1 MEKTMRASTCVC
13 AVSVVLAALG
23 GSAALAEGYPTR
35 AIQLI
40 VPFPAGGST
49 DLVARAVA
57 EPLRERLG
65 QAVIVE
71 NRAGG
76 GGIVGTE
83 AAARAQADGYT
94 IVMGGSGNVALA
106 ALNASGRGMDWIND
120 FKPIAIIGDIPNVL
134 VVAAD
139 KKLASVA
146 DVISRAKAAPGEL
159 NYGHAGNGTA
169 SHLVGEPFARQAGIK
184 IVPVPYRGNQPA
196 VTDLLGG
203 HIPMMFSNLAG
214 TLPFMEGDKLKIL
227 ATTGKVRSPLA
238 PNLSTFAEA
247 GIAGLENGV
256 WMGFMAPKGTPDA
269 VIATLAKHIEEV
281 MKQPSTIERLKKL
294 GTETVYAGP
303 AEFSARMTSEYAVW
317 KQIIADANIKLN

>member
-1 MEKTMRASTCVC
+1 MRPSVTFRVLF
-13 AVSVVLAALG
+13 AVLTALNA
-23 GSAALAEGYPTR
+23 SAAFAQAFPTR
-35 AIQLI
+35 SIQLI

-65 QAVIVE
+65 QAVVVE

-76 GGIVGTE
+76 GGMVGTE
-83 AAARAQADGYT
+83 AAARAQPDGYT

-106 ALNASGRGMDWIND
+106 ALNAGGRGLDWIND
-120 FKPIAIIGDIPNVL
+120 FKPIAIIGDIPNVV

-139 KKLASVA
+139 KKINSVA
-146 DVISRAKAAPGEL
+146 DLIARAKTAPGEL

-169 SHLVGEPFARQAGIK
+169 SHLVGELFARQAGIK

-227 ATTGKVRSPLA
+227 ATTGKARSPLT
-238 PNLSTFAEA
+238 PDLPTFGES
-247 GIAGLENGV
+247 GVAGLENGV
-256 WMGFMAPKGTPDA
+256 WMGFLAPKGTPDA
-269 VIATLAKHIEEV
+269 VIATLAKHFEEV
-281 MKQPSTIERLKKL
+281 MKQPSTVERLKKL
-294 GTETVYAGP
+294 GTETIYAGP
-303 AEFSARMTSEYAVW
+303 TEFGARMTAEYAIW
-317 KQIIADANIKLN
+317 KQIITDANIKLQ

>member
-1 MEKTMRASTCVC
+1 MRVSTRVC
-13 AVSVVLAALG
+13 ALFAILTALN
-23 GSAALAEGYPTR
+23 GSAAFAQDFPTR
-35 AIQLI
+35 SIQLI

-65 QAVIVE
+65 QAVVVE

-76 GGIVGTE
+76 GGMVGTE

-106 ALNASGRGMDWIND
+106 ALNAGGRGLDWIND
-120 FKPIAIIGDIPNVL
+120 FKPIAIIGDIPNVV

-139 KKLASVA
+139 KKIDSVA
-146 DVISRAKAAPGEL
+146 DLIARAKAAPGVL

-169 SHLVGEPFARQAGIK
+169 SHLVGELFARQAGIK

-227 ATTGKVRSPLA
+227 ATTGKARSPLT
-238 PNLSTFAEA
+238 PQLPTFGEV
-247 GIAGLENGV
+247 GIKGLENGV
-256 WMGFMAPKGTPDA
+256 WMGFLAPKGTPDT
-269 VIATLAKHIEEV
+269 VIATLAKHLEEV
-281 MKQPSTIERLKKL
+281 MKQPSTVERLKKL
-294 GTETVYAGP
+294 GTETVYTGP
-303 AEFSARMTSEYAVW
+303 AEFSARMASEYAIW
-317 KQIIADANIKLN
+317 KQIITEADIKLQ

>member
-1 MEKTMRASTCVC
+1 MRVSTSVC
-13 AVSVVLAALG
+13 ALLAILAALN
-23 GSAALAEGYPTR
+23 GSAAFSQDYPTR
-35 AIQLI
+35 SIQLI

-65 QAVIVE
+65 QAVVVE

-76 GGIVGTE
+76 GGMVGTE

-106 ALNASGRGMDWIND
+106 ALNAGGRGLDWIND
-120 FKPIAIIGDIPNVL
+120 FKPIAIIGDIPNVV

-139 KKLASVA
+139 KKIDSVA
-146 DVISRAKAAPGEL
+146 DLIARAKAAPGEL

-169 SHLVGEPFARQAGIK
+169 SHLVGELFARQAGIK

-227 ATTGKVRSPLA
+227 ATTGKARSPLT
-238 PNLSTFAEA
+238 PHLPTFGEA
-247 GIAGLENGV
+247 KITGLENGV
-256 WMGFMAPKGTPDA
+256 WMGFLAPKGTPDS
-269 VIATLAKHIEEV
+269 VIATLAKHLEEV
-281 MKQPSTIERLKKL
+281 MKQPATVERLKKL
-294 GTETVYAGP
+294 GTETVYTGP
-303 AEFSARMTSEYAVW
+303 AEFGARMTAEYAIW
-317 KQIIADANIKLN
+317 RQIITEAGIKLQ